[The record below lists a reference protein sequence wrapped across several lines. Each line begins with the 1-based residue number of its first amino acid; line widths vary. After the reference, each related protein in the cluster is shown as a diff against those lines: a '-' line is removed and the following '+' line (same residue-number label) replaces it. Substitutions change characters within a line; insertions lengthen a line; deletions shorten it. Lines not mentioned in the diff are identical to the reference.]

1 MLSSRLAM
9 FKPHVCNH
17 PKCLDGGVYCLL
29 EGTIWW
35 VPVGYITKPDFDS
48 YW

>member
-1 MLSSRLAM
+1 MLSSRLAT
-9 FKPHVCNH
+9 FKPHICNH
-17 PKCLDGGVYCLL
+17 PKCLDGGVCLL
-29 EGTIWW
+29 EGPIWW